1 MGHSNVEA
9 DTESDI
15 SGPKTPFPVSDLEK
29 GIVGWDDQTDLS
41 NPRNFATAKKWI
53 IFILLSCM
61 IVLSFL
67 ASSIIA
73 PAASFIDAEFHNESS
88 TLSSLITTIYVLGFM
103 NAVKVSH
110 SSADQ
115 FNGQVG
121 PLLLSPLSE
130 LYGRR
135 PVYNCANVFFTLTHI
150 GAALAPNI
158 GQLLAFRLLSGI
170 GASACLSIG
179 GGVLADLFDLH
190 ERGVPNAVL
199 TLGSM
204 FGPVLGPL
212 IGGIITEQ
220 VDWRWIFRVLLIACA
235 AVTIFMF
242 VLPETNAPVLLQRKT
257 QRLRDELSRPE
268 LQSAY
273 DVDKEPTKSGAL
285 IARAVL
291 RPWLLLFRSPLLPLL
306 CLEVGFI
313 SGLLYLLL
321 TTTSTFFRT
330 VYGWSLSTAGLAYLG
345 LGAGSLLGL
354 VLFAQASD
362 AVVARLAAANGN
374 AYRPEMRLATAFV
387 PALFIPVSF
396 FWYGWSTHA
405 RAHWAVAV
413 LSLAPFGFAQVGLNA
428 AAQAYLIDASGPYAA
443 SSYACV
449 TAVRCVFGAV
459 MPLAGPSL
467 YRNLGLGWGNSLL
480 GFVSLAMV
488 PFPVLIY
495 RYGAK
500 LREKYPL
507 DKA

>member
-9 DTESDI
+9 DAESDI
-15 SGPKTPFPVSDLEK
+15 SGPKTLFPVSDLEK

-41 NPRNFATAKKWI
+41 NPRNFATTKKWI

-103 NAVKVSH
+103 
-110 SSADQ
+110 
-115 FNGQVG
+115 VG

-158 GQLLAFRLLSGI
+158 GQLLAFRLLSGL

-212 IGGIITEQ
+212 IGGIITEK
-220 VDWRWIFRVLLIACA
+220 VGWRWIFRVLLIACA

-257 QRLRDELSRPE
+257 QRLRDELNRPE

-273 DVDKEPTKSGAL
+273 DADKEPTKSRAL

-354 VLFAQASD
+354 VLFAQTSD

-374 AYRPEMRLATAFV
+374 AHRPEMRLATAFV
-387 PALFIPVSF
+387 PALFIPVTF
-396 FWYGWSTHA
+396 FWYGWSTCA

-467 YRNLGLGWGNSLL
+467 YQNLGLGWGNSLL
-480 GFVSLAMV
+480 GLVSLAMV

-507 DKA
+507 DQA